1 MPKPNG
7 IHHIAISTA
16 DMKAQIKFFADVLGM
31 ELVGLFWMHG
41 VKNAWHG
48 FMKMGDY
55 AFAFVFLPK
64 NKEAQ
69 PVIGQTHAGSG
80 AGASAPGTLQHLAL
94 NVDTAEELLAMRDR
108 IRSRGVPCF
117 GPINHGLCQSI
128 YFAGP
133 EGLSLEI
140 ATNDADAPLD
150 TEGSWLEPEVIELA
164 GISADEL
171 EKYRHPGPFEASEGL
186 GSVKQPSY
194 DAEKPHLELG
204 PHILYRLALHL
215 PDSMTAKSNPE
226 YATPPKKI
234 GQGFHKDEL

>member
-1 MPKPNG
+1 MAKPNG
-7 IHHIAISTA
+7 IHHVAISTA
-16 DMKAQIKFFADVLGM
+16 DMKSQIEFFADVLGM

-41 VKNAWHG
+41 IKNAWHG

-69 PVIGQTHAGSG
+69 SVIGQTHSGSG
-80 AGASAPGTLQHLAL
+80 AGHSAPGTLQHLAL
-94 NVDTAEELLAMRDR
+94 NVDSYEDLLAMRDR

-133 EGLSLEI
+133 EGMSLEV
-140 ATNDADAPLD
+140 ATNDCQDPLD
-150 TEGSWLEPEVIELA
+150 TEGSWLEPDVIELA
-164 GISADEL
+164 GISEAEL
-171 EKYRHPGPFEASEGL
+171 ARYRNPEPFEAEGGT
-186 GSVKQPSY
+186 GSQKQPGY
-194 DAEKPHLELG
+194 DAAQPHLELG
-204 PHILYRLALHL
+204 PNILYRLALHL

-226 YATPPKKI
+226 YATPPRKI
-234 GQGFHKDEL
+234 K